1 MTGERLLT
9 AEEVAEL
16 LAVPVSWVREAT
28 RAGQLPH
35 VTVGRY
41 RRYRRD
47 RVLEWVE
54 EQETGGA
61 PRTSRKHE
69 PAINDAAHAAGELSA
84 GRTG

>member
-1 MTGERLLT
+1 MTDRLLD
-9 AEEVAEL
+9 ANEVATL
-16 LAVPVSWVREAT
+16 LNVPVSWVREAT

-47 RVLEWVE
+47 RVLEWVA

-61 PRTSRKHE
+61 PRANRKHE
-69 PAINDAAHAAGELSA
+69 PRSAA
-84 GRTG
+84 